1 MVSQVKL
8 IAEPWDLGEG
18 GYQVGNFPPLWS
30 EWNGK
35 YRDAVRDFWRG
46 EEHTLGEF
54 ASRLTGSPDL
64 YAHHGRRPR
73 ASINFVTAHDGFTL
87 RDLVS
92 YNEKHN
98 EANGEDNRDGTD
110 DNRSWNC
117 GVEGETDDPEV
128 LGLRARQTR
137 NFIATLMLSQ
147 GVPMLGHGDE
157 LGRTQRGNNNAY
169 CQDNEVSWIDWR
181 LTDEQRELM
190 DFTRYVIGLRA
201 AHPVLRR
208 RRFFQGGTA
217 TRDDQPLPDL
227 VWLLP
232 DGREMSEEDW
242 QRSDAHS
249 VAVFLNGD
257 AIAEPDG
264 QGRPVVDDSFLLLLN
279 GYWEPV
285 GFRLPGPVYG
295 ERWTC
300 LLDTTEPTGLSDE
313 PEYKPGDVLRV
324 ASRSLV
330 LLTRPPRTAR

>member
-1 MVSQVKL
+1 
-8 IAEPWDLGEG
+8 
-18 GYQVGNFPPLWS
+18 
-30 EWNGK
+30 
-35 YRDAVRDFWRG
+35 
-46 EEHTLGEF
+46 
-54 ASRLTGSPDL
+54 
-64 YAHHGRRPR
+64 
-73 ASINFVTAHDGFTL
+73 
-87 RDLVS
+87 
-92 YNEKHN
+92 
-98 EANGEDNRDGTD
+98 
-110 DNRSWNC
+110 
-117 GVEGETDDPEV
+117 
-128 LGLRARQTR
+128 
-137 NFIATLMLSQ
+137 
-147 GVPMLGHGDE
+147 
-157 LGRTQRGNNNAY
+157 
-169 CQDNEVSWIDWR
+169 
-181 LTDEQRELM
+181 M